1 MLASRIAGSPTL
13 PVTHGEPETRRQILL
28 YTIVLVGSTLAV
40 APLAG
45 LGPLYTACAAVL
57 GAIFVLGAERLRRQP
72 SVPNAQGLFRYSI
85 LYLFVLFLVM
95 SIDALLTVF
104 GAA

>member
-1 MLASRIAGSPTL
+1 ML

-28 YTIVLVGSTLAV
+28 YSIVLVAATLVV

-45 LGPLYTACAAVL
+45 LGVLYRVAAAAARRGVPVRRRAAVPR
-57 GAIFVLGAERLRRQP
+57 AARRAHA
-72 SVPNAQGLFRYSI
+72 VWLFRYSI

-95 SIDALLTVF
+95 TVDAVLRSA
-104 GAA
+104 GAR